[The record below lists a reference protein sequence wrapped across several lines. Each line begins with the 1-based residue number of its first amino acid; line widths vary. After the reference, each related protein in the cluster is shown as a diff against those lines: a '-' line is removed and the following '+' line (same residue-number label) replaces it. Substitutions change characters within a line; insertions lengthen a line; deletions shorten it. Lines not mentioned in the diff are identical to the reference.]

1 MRISVQFYGA
11 GPQPCEY
18 WSRPSGYK
26 PNDLMPDRP
35 GACMVSSACTGTDFP
50 SNHFRQLSLTGH
62 NKRANATAL
71 RASNSDWG

>member
-1 MRISVQFYGA
+1 
-11 GPQPCEY
+11 
-18 WSRPSGYK
+18 
-26 PNDLMPDRP
+26 
-35 GACMVSSACTGTDFP
+35 MVSSACTGTDFP